1 MGVDISGGMI
11 IGEIGSKLESQDENM
26 ELYEWAE
33 EVGFESMSLYYDAS
47 SDATFY
53 GFEVDDVP
61 VKDIDDKWIEDVRG
75 KASKFKELTGVE
87 ARLIGT
93 QSVF

>member
-1 MGVDISGGMI
+1 MSIDISGGMI
-11 IGEIGSKLESQDENM
+11 IGEIGSKIESKDEGM

-33 EVGFESMSLYYDAS
+33 DVGFESMALYYDAG

-53 GFEVDDVP
+53 GFEVDNVP
-61 VKDIDDKWIEDVRG
+61 VKDIDDKWLVDVKE
-75 KASKFKELTGVE
+75 KASRFKELTGVE

-93 QSVF
+93 QSVW